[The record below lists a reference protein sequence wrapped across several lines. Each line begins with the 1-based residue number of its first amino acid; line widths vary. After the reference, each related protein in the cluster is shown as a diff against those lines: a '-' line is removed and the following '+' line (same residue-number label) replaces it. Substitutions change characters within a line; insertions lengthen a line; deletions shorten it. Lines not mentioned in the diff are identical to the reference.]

1 MDSDPL
7 LNNDYNAKYY
17 KTYFQTKKIINLPR
31 GKIGIEIE
39 IINNIPTI
47 VKISNKCKIKN
58 KVHIGDE
65 IYSIN
70 DVSLIGISIEDIEF
84 AFYKDIIG
92 CRRCVIY
99 TDYI

>member
-17 KTYFQTKKIINLPR
+17 KTYFQTKKIVNLPH

-47 VKISNKCKIKN
+47 VEISSKCRLKN
-58 KVHIGDE
+58 KLHIGDQ

-70 DVSLIGISIEDIEF
+70 GICLIGKSTEEIEL
-84 AFYKDIIG
+84 AFFRGIIG
-92 CRRCVIY
+92 PRKCVIY